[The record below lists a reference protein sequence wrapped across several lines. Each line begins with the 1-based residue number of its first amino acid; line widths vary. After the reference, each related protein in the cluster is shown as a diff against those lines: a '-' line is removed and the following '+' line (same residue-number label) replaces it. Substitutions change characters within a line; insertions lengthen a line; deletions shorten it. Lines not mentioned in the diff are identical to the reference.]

1 MVLLWKTVVRDVKN
15 QICMNCHQLKMWCEC
30 NMKRRTL
37 KNKVYK
43 LPVTDIKPLKVDT
56 SEYEKLKPIKEIKY
70 VKRKFRENV
79 PPLELAW
86 LKTKAYFRNV
96 GVRFEARFSMAISEF
111 VKQLAKSVTV
121 YAVVFLIIVV
131 LILTM
136 KYLL

>member
-1 MVLLWKTVVRDVKN
+1 
-15 QICMNCHQLKMWCEC
+15 MNCHQLKMWCEC

-70 VKRKFRENV
+70 VKGNFRENV
-79 PPLELAW
+79 PPLEL
-86 LKTKAYFRNV
+86 
-96 GVRFEARFSMAISEF
+96 ARFSMAISEF
-111 VKQLAKSVTV
+111 VKQLVKSVTV

>member
-1 MVLLWKTVVRDVKN
+1 
-15 QICMNCHQLKMWCEC
+15 
-30 NMKRRTL
+30 MKRRTL

-70 VKRKFRENV
+70 VKGNFRENV